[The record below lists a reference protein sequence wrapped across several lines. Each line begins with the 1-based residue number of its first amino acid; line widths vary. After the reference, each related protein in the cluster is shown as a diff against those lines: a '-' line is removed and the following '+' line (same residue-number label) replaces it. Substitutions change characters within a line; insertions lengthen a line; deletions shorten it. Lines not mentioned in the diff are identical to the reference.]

1 MILSYDDEEY
11 FSNPQPSRETDS
23 EYNKKLNQLGNEK
36 NRSLNKNLFE
46 LNIKKQNVNIFAATI
61 GEENEQSFDDEI
73 LKKISEMKI
82 KSNENQLSS
91 YKSES
96 LSQGA
101 ENFLPKEMLKLIN
114 SPQTV
119 IFFCFFVKINF

>member
-11 FSNPQPSRETDS
+11 FSNPQPSREMDS
-23 EYNKKLNQLGNEK
+23 EYNKKLNQIGKEK
-36 NRSLNKNLFE
+36 NRELNKNLFE
-46 LNIKKQNVNIFAATI
+46 FDSKKQKVNIFAAAI
-61 GEENEQSFDDEI
+61 GEESEQSFDDEI

-82 KSNENQLSS
+82 KSNEKQLSS
-91 YKSES
+91 NKSES

-101 ENFLPKEMLKLIN
+101 ENFLTKEMLKLIN

-119 IFFCFFVKINF
+119 IFVFF